1 MSDVVLVINSER
13 RRDPE
18 WLDQLADELQE
29 DLRQIRGL
37 AVRKATTSAATGAKS
52 GALEQIGQ
60 LVASGGAIGTTAW
73 AVRDIVIKFLDRTR
87 ATSVTVKR
95 GDREVTILR
104 PKDGQVD
111 EIVDRIRAV
120 LDDE

>member
-18 WLDQLADELQE
+18 WLDQLADELQQ

-37 AVRKATTSAATGAKS
+37 AVRKATTSAAPGAKS

-73 AVRDIVIKFLDRTR
+73 AIRDIVIKFLDRTR

-95 GDREVTILR
+95 GDKEVTIVR
-104 PKDGQVD
+104 PTDGQVD
-111 EIVDRIRAV
+111 EIVDRIRDV